1 MASHHWRME
10 PARKKEGAAKSFGF
24 AVSTPH
30 NGRTAIAGKGGVAEA
45 RVVLTS
51 DIKHSHILLSL

>member
-10 PARKKEGAAKSFGF
+10 PARKKEVAAKSF